1 MPKVKWTL
9 EILMELASQYKTRKD
24 FKEAHKQA
32 YGAVMDKKL
41 ANQVFA
47 HMKLIRTYWTEEML
61 KKTLIGYVDIET
73 YKRENESAYTTICN
87 RGLRLKLLGHIERK
101 HRSHTNKSLHE
112 LALKF
117 KTRVEFSRIERAA
130 YNTAINRG
138 ILNNICSHMERL
150 VKESW
155 LDSEL
160 QILANECSSRQD
172 FKNKYPSAHSISK
185 KRELLDIFFANKKK
199 LVIPFTTEDV
209 MMISRKYKT
218 RVDFQ
223 RSDGGAYNKAFRDG
237 FLDDACSHME
247 AAQKFKPHLPSTF
260 YLLVIESSSIKFIG
274 YGITNNWD
282 VRIKDHQYSLKKS
295 AMFIET
301 IRTYEFSDGYKAK
314 DAEDIFRNKFP
325 LLEID
330 VRGFKRENTDYGNLK
345 DAIAL
350 IEEISAKS
358 DDLSLLKSSLH
369 TISSKFDLTVE

>member
-9 EILMELASQYKTRKD
+9 EILIQLASQYKTRKD
-24 FKEAHKQA
+24 FKAAHKQA

-47 HMKLIRTYWTEEML
+47 HMKLIRTYWTEDML
-61 KKTLIGYVDIET
+61 KETVVGYSDIET
-73 YKRENESAYTTICN
+73 YKKENESAYTTICN
-87 RGLRLKLLGHIERK
+87 RGLREKLLGHIERK
-101 HRSHTNKSLHE
+101 HRSHTNKSLQE

-117 KTRVEFSRIERAA
+117 KTRVEFSRMEGGA

-138 ILNNICSHMERL
+138 ILNDICSHMERL
-150 VKESW
+150 LKEGW
-155 LDSEL
+155 ADSEL
-160 QILANECSSRQD
+160 QILANECISRQD
-172 FKNKYPSAHSISK
+172 FKNRYPSAHSISK
-185 KRELLDIFFANKKK
+185 KRNLINIFFAEKRK
-199 LVIPFTTEDV
+199 LVIPFTKEDV
-209 MMISRKYKT
+209 MAISNKYKT

-223 RSDGGAYNKAFRDG
+223 RHDGGAYNKALRDG

-247 AAQKFKPHLPSTF
+247 PAQKFKPHLPSTF
-260 YLLVIESSSIKFIG
+260 YLLVIDSSSFKFIG
-274 YGITNNWD
+274 YGITNNLD

-301 IRTYEFSDGYKAK
+301 IQTYEFSDGFKAK
-314 DAEDIFRNKFP
+314 YAEDLFRNKFP

-350 IEEISAKS
+350 IEEIS
-358 DDLSLLKSSLH
+358 LKSN
-369 TISSKFDLTVE
+369 F